1 MERTEL
7 PFDDRAA
14 AGRALGAALQG
25 RFPDE
30 RVVVL
35 GLPRGGVPVAAEV
48 AAALRAPLDVFVVR
62 KLGTPGH
69 RELAMGALASGGAR
83 VLNEDL
89 IRSLGVPDEAVE
101 RVAAA
106 ELVELRRREQLYR
119 GDRPRV
125 DVAGCT
131 ALLVDD
137 GLATGASVLAAVQA
151 VRAARPARVVV
162 AVPVGAPEACRR
174 LSAVADEVVCLH
186 APPGF
191 GAVGTYYRDF
201 RQTSDD
207 EVERLLAGPG
217 AA

>member
-89 IRSLGVPDEAVE
+89 IRSLGVSDEAVE